1 VAELLLLGLLHC
13 YRQQQQQQQQQGL
26 KMGSAAG

>member
-13 YRQQQQQQQQQGL
+13 YRQQQQQQQQGL